1 MSGKRKKKN
10 SNKCPHLVIKL
21 LLSSFVTRESP
32 RKRKRERE
40 RKSANKQMSVDDE
53 NAEEEEDDDDDFGD
67 FEDAGKAE
75 ETLKPTPTVTTTVKQ
90 QQQQQQQQ
98 QKSSSGLEFL
108 SLTDAEFKVA
118 VATAFGGGVSKAM
131 PVKTRPKETEDVGRS
146 EEGEEKDTITKTTE
160 TTMETTAE
168 EVSDGEQEERNQRE
182 QLPKVGVSIAERMK
196 MFEQQQLPN
205 NQNDAFAGFED
216 LTVSERGGGQT
227 NSQNGTPTAPPSLSL
242 L

>member
-1 MSGKRKKKN
+1 
-10 SNKCPHLVIKL
+10 
-21 LLSSFVTRESP
+21 
-32 RKRKRERE
+32 
-40 RKSANKQMSVDDE
+40 MSVDDE
-53 NAEEEEDDDDDFGD
+53 NALEDDDDDFGD
-67 FEDAGKAE
+67 FENAGKAE

-90 QQQQQQQQ
+90 QQQQQKQKQQKQ
-98 QKSSSGLEFL
+98 KQKSSSALELL

-118 VATAFGGGVSKAM
+118 VAIAFGGGVSKAM
-131 PVKTRPKETEDVGRS
+131 PVKTRPKETENVGRS

-196 MFEQQQLPN
+196 MFEQQQVPN

-227 NSQNGTPTAPPSLSL
+227 NPQNGTATAPPSVSL

>member
-1 MSGKRKKKN
+1 
-10 SNKCPHLVIKL
+10 
-21 LLSSFVTRESP
+21 
-32 RKRKRERE
+32 
-40 RKSANKQMSVDDE
+40 MSVDDE
-53 NAEEEEDDDDDFGD
+53 NALEDDDDDFGD
-67 FEDAGKAE
+67 FENAGKAE

-90 QQQQQQQQ
+90 QQKQQKQKQQKQK
-98 QKSSSGLEFL
+98 QKSSSALELL

-118 VATAFGGGVSKAM
+118 VAIAFGGGVSKAM
-131 PVKTRPKETEDVGRS
+131 PVKTRPKETENVGRS

-196 MFEQQQLPN
+196 MFEQQQVPN

-227 NSQNGTPTAPPSLSL
+227 NPQNGTATAPPSVSL

>member
-1 MSGKRKKKN
+1 M
-10 SNKCPHLVIKL
+10 
-21 LLSSFVTRESP
+21 
-32 RKRKRERE
+32 
-40 RKSANKQMSVDDE
+40 
-53 NAEEEEDDDDDFGD
+53 
-67 FEDAGKAE
+67 
-75 ETLKPTPTVTTTVKQ
+75 TTTVKQ
-90 QQQQQQQQ
+90 QQQQQKQQKQ
-98 QKSSSGLEFL
+98 KQKSSSALELL

-118 VATAFGGGVSKAM
+118 AVAIAFGGGVSKAM
-131 PVKTRPKETEDVGRS
+131 PVKTRPKETENVGRS

-196 MFEQQQLPN
+196 MFEQQQVPN

-227 NSQNGTPTAPPSLSL
+227 NPQNGTATAPPSVSL

>member
-1 MSGKRKKKN
+1 
-10 SNKCPHLVIKL
+10 
-21 LLSSFVTRESP
+21 
-32 RKRKRERE
+32 
-40 RKSANKQMSVDDE
+40 MSVDDE
-53 NAEEEEDDDDDFGD
+53 NALEDDDDDFGD
-67 FEDAGKAE
+67 FENAGKAE

-90 QQQQQQQQ
+90 QQKQKQKQQKQK
-98 QKSSSGLEFL
+98 QKSSSALELL

-118 VATAFGGGVSKAM
+118 VAIAFGGGVSKAM
-131 PVKTRPKETEDVGRS
+131 PVKTRPKETENVGRS

-196 MFEQQQLPN
+196 MFEQQQVPN

-227 NSQNGTPTAPPSLSL
+227 NPQNGTATATPSVSL

>member
-1 MSGKRKKKN
+1 
-10 SNKCPHLVIKL
+10 
-21 LLSSFVTRESP
+21 
-32 RKRKRERE
+32 
-40 RKSANKQMSVDDE
+40 MSVDDE
-53 NAEEEEDDDDDFGD
+53 NAEEEDDDDDDFGD

-196 MFEQQQLPN
+196 MFEQQQVPN

>member
-1 MSGKRKKKN
+1 
-10 SNKCPHLVIKL
+10 
-21 LLSSFVTRESP
+21 
-32 RKRKRERE
+32 
-40 RKSANKQMSVDDE
+40 MSVDDE
-53 NAEEEEDDDDDFGD
+53 NALEDDDDDFGD
-67 FEDAGKAE
+67 FENAGKAE

-90 QQQQQQQQ
+90 QQQQQQKQKQQ
-98 QKSSSGLEFL
+98 KQKQKSSSALELL

-118 VATAFGGGVSKAM
+118 VAIAFGGGVSKAM
-131 PVKTRPKETEDVGRS
+131 PVKTRPKETENVGRS

-196 MFEQQQLPN
+196 MFEQQQVPN

-227 NSQNGTPTAPPSLSL
+227 NPQNGTATAPPSVSL

>member
-1 MSGKRKKKN
+1 M
-10 SNKCPHLVIKL
+10 
-21 LLSSFVTRESP
+21 TTTT
-32 RKRKRERE
+32 
-40 RKSANKQMSVDDE
+40 
-53 NAEEEEDDDDDFGD
+53 D
-67 FEDAGKAE
+67 FENAGKAE

-90 QQQQQQQQ
+90 QQQQQKQQKQ
-98 QKSSSGLEFL
+98 KQKSSSALELL

-118 VATAFGGGVSKAM
+118 VAIAFGGGVSKAM
-131 PVKTRPKETEDVGRS
+131 PVKTRPKETENVGRS

-196 MFEQQQLPN
+196 MFEQQQVPN

-227 NSQNGTPTAPPSLSL
+227 NPQNGTATAPPSVSL

>member
-1 MSGKRKKKN
+1 
-10 SNKCPHLVIKL
+10 
-21 LLSSFVTRESP
+21 
-32 RKRKRERE
+32 
-40 RKSANKQMSVDDE
+40 MSVDDE
-53 NAEEEEDDDDDFGD
+53 NALEDDDDDFGD
-67 FEDAGKAE
+67 FENAGKAE

-90 QQQQQQQQ
+90 QQQKQQKQQKQ
-98 QKSSSGLEFL
+98 KQKSSSALELL

-118 VATAFGGGVSKAM
+118 VAIAFGGGVSKAM
-131 PVKTRPKETEDVGRS
+131 PVKTRPKETENVGRS

-196 MFEQQQLPN
+196 MFEQQQVPN

-227 NSQNGTPTAPPSLSL
+227 NPQNGTATAPPSVSL

>member
-1 MSGKRKKKN
+1 
-10 SNKCPHLVIKL
+10 
-21 LLSSFVTRESP
+21 
-32 RKRKRERE
+32 
-40 RKSANKQMSVDDE
+40 MSVDDE
-53 NAEEEEDDDDDFGD
+53 NALEDDDDDFGD
-67 FEDAGKAE
+67 FENAGK

-90 QQQQQQQQ
+90 QQKQQKQQKQK
-98 QKSSSGLEFL
+98 QKSSSSALELL

-118 VATAFGGGVSKAM
+118 VAIAFGGGVSKAM
-131 PVKTRPKETEDVGRS
+131 PVKTRPKETENVGRS

-196 MFEQQQLPN
+196 MFEQQQVPN

-227 NSQNGTPTAPPSLSL
+227 NPQNGTATAPPSVSL

>member
-1 MSGKRKKKN
+1 
-10 SNKCPHLVIKL
+10 
-21 LLSSFVTRESP
+21 
-32 RKRKRERE
+32 
-40 RKSANKQMSVDDE
+40 MSVDDE
-53 NAEEEEDDDDDFGD
+53 NALEDDDDDFGD
-67 FEDAGKAE
+67 FENAGKAE

-98 QKSSSGLEFL
+98 QKQQKQKQKSSSALELL

-118 VATAFGGGVSKAM
+118 VAIAFGGGVSKAM
-131 PVKTRPKETEDVGRS
+131 PVKTRPKETENVGRS

-196 MFEQQQLPN
+196 MFEQQQVPN

-227 NSQNGTPTAPPSLSL
+227 NPQNGTATAPPSVSL

>member
-1 MSGKRKKKN
+1 
-10 SNKCPHLVIKL
+10 
-21 LLSSFVTRESP
+21 
-32 RKRKRERE
+32 
-40 RKSANKQMSVDDE
+40 MSVDDE
-53 NAEEEEDDDDDFGD
+53 NALEDDDDDFGD
-67 FEDAGKAE
+67 FENAGKAE

-98 QKSSSGLEFL
+98 KQQKQKQKSSSALELL

-118 VATAFGGGVSKAM
+118 VAIAFGGGVSKAM
-131 PVKTRPKETEDVGRS
+131 PVKTRPKETENVGRS

-196 MFEQQQLPN
+196 MFEQQQVPN

-227 NSQNGTPTAPPSLSL
+227 NPQNGTATAPPSVSL

>member
-1 MSGKRKKKN
+1 
-10 SNKCPHLVIKL
+10 
-21 LLSSFVTRESP
+21 
-32 RKRKRERE
+32 
-40 RKSANKQMSVDDE
+40 MSVDDE
-53 NAEEEEDDDDDFGD
+53 NALEDDDDDFGD
-67 FEDAGKAE
+67 FENAGKAE

-90 QQQQQQQQ
+90 QQKQKQKQQKQK
-98 QKSSSGLEFL
+98 QKSSSALELL

-118 VATAFGGGVSKAM
+118 VAIAFGGGVSKAM
-131 PVKTRPKETEDVGRS
+131 PVKTRPKETENVGRS

-196 MFEQQQLPN
+196 MFEQQQVPN